1 MVGQTHIM
9 IPRPGFLVLLRHLSG
24 GAPFELMW
32 ETRAFFCVV
41 GILVGITVSSS
52 STLAKVEEA
61 VSQDGLKSD
70 HSDSELPDDL
80 IVNFSTNNSDNDE
93 NYSIINRFNDG
104 IEFTQYNTDNKR
116 STTSRYDKSGLSKN
130 LDSFGKVF
138 IPEAVWSSEVST
150 GVDLDR
156 ISGQFGTEF
165 DTVFSGGQKNA
176 GLWTK
181 AVPSLWPDN
190 NGDRPSDV
198 LQLSP
203 LQIQVASCGGDAAE
217 HSNLEF
223 CHIGGNSAIQADDN
237 STQPERS
244 NSNGTVAAQ
253 VGSSSIGSLSV
264 VSTSN
269 QESQSDISPIT
280 PAIAN
285 KLVQQDN
292 LIVLSALLGQCDD
305 VSASCATIQ
314 IDPST
319 APIDSPTAPIDSP
332 IAPTDSPIA
341 PTDPPTAPI
350 DYPAVPIDSP
360 APPDPPPAYPVIS
373 VGDPGPILDPLPISA
388 PPLVASPVPETSTWV
403 MTMIGFGIMV
413 LVGRRRAFHP
423 IKQAVV
429 TMLFQNHQEVLSPLH
444 RMITYV

>member
-9 IPRPGFLVLLRHLSG
+9 IPRPRFLVLLRHLSG
-24 GAPFELMW
+24 GAPFELMC

-41 GILVGITVSSS
+41 GIVVGITVSSS

-61 VSQDGLKSD
+61 VSEDGLKSD
-70 HSDSELPDDL
+70 HSDYDLTDGL
-80 IVNFSTNNSDNDE
+80 IVHFLTNNSDSDE
-93 NYSIINRFNDG
+93 DYSIGNRFNDR
-104 IEFTQYNTDNKR
+104 IEFRQYNTDNGN
-116 STTSRYDKSGLSKN
+116 STTGRHDTGRHDKPDLSKN

-138 IPEAVWSSEVST
+138 IPEAVWSSDVST

-198 LQLSP
+198 LWLSP

-237 STQPERS
+237 STKPEQS

-253 VGSSSIGSLSV
+253 VGSSNIVLLSV
-264 VSTSN
+264 VSASN
-269 QESQSDISPIT
+269 QESQSDISLIT

-292 LIVLSALLGQCDD
+292 LIVLSALFGQCDD
-305 VSASCATIQ
+305 VSAACATIQ

-332 IAPTDSPIA
+332 TA

-373 VGDPGPILDPLPISA
+373 VGDPGPILDPLPIST

-403 MTMIGFGIMV
+403 MTMIGFFIMV
-413 LVGRRRAFHP
+413 LVSRRRAFHP

-429 TMLFQNHQEVLSPLH
+429 TMLF
-444 RMITYV
+444 RITKKYFRHYIA